1 MIIGGIYRSPNNS
14 KSNNTL
20 LFETIYT
27 ASQLNKDNILLMGD
41 FNCSGIKWEDIS
53 TTDQNTESLSFKLIE
68 TIRDCFL
75 HQVIMENTR
84 ARGTNNPSLL
94 DLVLCYDAMLINN
107 IEYHSPL
114 GKSDHS
120 VIYYNYQ
127 IECMKCTY
135 KIKKTFYDKGDYK
148 AIQEYLKEIDWK
160 QMFIG
165 KGVQQMWDLLVET
178 LKECEAR
185 FIPNKIVEIN
195 GDAKYKETLNITIR
209 KNIKQKH
216 NLWKRYME
224 TRSPVVYGK
233 YCRMR
238 NKVKNMI
245 KYTRKQKEKQISG
258 NIKNNPKAFWKYTKS
273 KTKSSSAISSLHLN
287 PSDTN
292 SITVDNSK
300 VKANILNEY
309 FASVF
314 TKEPNGDFCE
324 LEQGNIDEQSQ
335 IYIRKLEVKKL
346 LNELKTCKS
355 QGPDGLHPRLL
366 HELANEIYL
375 PLSIIFEA
383 SMKSIK
389 IPKQW
394 KIARVS
400 AIHKKGNR
408 KLASNYRPVSITSI
422 VCRVLETIIR
432 NFMVEF
438 LVSNDLLS
446 DFQFGFVKGRSTT
459 VQLLNVL
466 NDWTNSLENKLTT
479 DCIYLDY
486 QKAFDSVPHKRLISK
501 LRSYRFNPVIISW
514 VENYLRD
521 RSQYVEINGEQSQW
535 QPVTSGIPQGSVLGP
550 LLFLI
555 YINDLPKH
563 VNSTIY
569 MYADDT
575 KIYREI
581 RDKHD
586 QEILQKDLDS
596 LKAWS
601 DQWLLKFHPKKCYSI
616 TIGKKEDN
624 DYTYCITDN
633 GTKYDMTQINDM
645 KDIGVIIDSDLKFEK
660 HINSK
665 IGTANKI
672 LGIIRR
678 AFMYLSA
685 EVFIPLYKAM
695 VRSHFD
701 YAMIIWNPHTVKYIE
716 SIEGVQRRAT
726 KMIPEIKKLSYP
738 ERLKYLRLPTMAY
751 RRARGDMIEVYK
763 IIKEIYDSKT
773 TCNIL
778 KYRDKIHL
786 SLRGH
791 NYILEHK
798 RLYNPT
804 RVNFFANRVVNN
816 WNSLPE
822 YIVEAGSLNI
832 FKNSL
837 DRLWSNQDLL
847 YNYRG
852 VIEKKDNIF

>member
-1 MIIGGIYRSPNNS
+1 
-14 KSNNTL
+14 
-20 LFETIYT
+20 
-27 ASQLNKDNILLMGD
+27 
-41 FNCSGIKWEDIS
+41 
-53 TTDQNTESLSFKLIE
+53 
-68 TIRDCFL
+68 
-75 HQVIMENTR
+75 
-84 ARGTNNPSLL
+84 
-94 DLVLCYDAMLINN
+94 
-107 IEYHSPL
+107 
-114 GKSDHS
+114 
-120 VIYYNYQ
+120 
-127 IECMKCTY
+127 
-135 KIKKTFYDKGDYK
+135 
-148 AIQEYLKEIDWK
+148 
-160 QMFIG
+160 
-165 KGVQQMWDLLVET
+165 
-178 LKECEAR
+178 
-185 FIPNKIVEIN
+185 
-195 GDAKYKETLNITIR
+195 
-209 KNIKQKH
+209 
-216 NLWKRYME
+216 
-224 TRSPVVYGK
+224 
-233 YCRMR
+233 
-238 NKVKNMI
+238 
-245 KYTRKQKEKQISG
+245 
-258 NIKNNPKAFWKYTKS
+258 
-273 KTKSSSAISSLHLN
+273 
-287 PSDTN
+287 
-292 SITVDNSK
+292 
-300 VKANILNEY
+300 
-309 FASVF
+309 
-314 TKEPNGDFCE
+314 
-324 LEQGNIDEQSQ
+324 
-335 IYIRKLEVKKL
+335 
-346 LNELKTCKS
+346 
-355 QGPDGLHPRLL
+355 
-366 HELANEIYL
+366 
-375 PLSIIFEA
+375 
-383 SMKSIK
+383 
-389 IPKQW
+389 
-394 KIARVS
+394 
-400 AIHKKGNR
+400 
-408 KLASNYRPVSITSI
+408 
-422 VCRVLETIIR
+422 
-432 NFMVEF
+432 
-438 LVSNDLLS
+438 
-446 DFQFGFVKGRSTT
+446 
-459 VQLLNVL
+459 
-466 NDWTNSLENKLTT
+466 
-479 DCIYLDY
+479 
-486 QKAFDSVPHKRLISK
+486 
-501 LRSYRFNPVIISW
+501 
-514 VENYLRD
+514 
-521 RSQYVEINGEQSQW
+521 
-535 QPVTSGIPQGSVLGP
+535 
-550 LLFLI
+550 
-555 YINDLPKH
+555 
-563 VNSTIY
+563 

-798 RLYNPT
+798 LLYNPT
-804 RVNFFANRVVNN
+804 RVIFFANRVVNN

-832 FKNSL
+832 FENSL

>member
-1 MIIGGIYRSPNNS
+1 MWTI
-14 KSNNTL
+14 
-20 LFETIYT
+20 LFFYFY
-27 ASQLNKDNILLMGD
+27 ADN
-41 FNCSGIKWEDIS
+41 
-53 TTDQNTESLSFKLIE
+53 
-68 TIRDCFL
+68 
-75 HQVIMENTR
+75 
-84 ARGTNNPSLL
+84 
-94 DLVLCYDAMLINN
+94 
-107 IEYHSPL
+107 
-114 GKSDHS
+114 
-120 VIYYNYQ
+120 
-127 IECMKCTY
+127 
-135 KIKKTFYDKGDYK
+135 
-148 AIQEYLKEIDWK
+148 LK
-160 QMFIG
+160 
-165 KGVQQMWDLLVET
+165 V
-178 LKECEAR
+178 
-185 FIPNKIVEIN
+185 
-195 GDAKYKETLNITIR
+195 
-209 KNIKQKH
+209 
-216 NLWKRYME
+216 
-224 TRSPVVYGK
+224 
-233 YCRMR
+233 
-238 NKVKNMI
+238 
-245 KYTRKQKEKQISG
+245 
-258 NIKNNPKAFWKYTKS
+258 
-273 KTKSSSAISSLHLN
+273 
-287 PSDTN
+287 
-292 SITVDNSK
+292 
-300 VKANILNEY
+300 
-309 FASVF
+309 
-314 TKEPNGDFCE
+314 
-324 LEQGNIDEQSQ
+324 
-335 IYIRKLEVKKL
+335 
-346 LNELKTCKS
+346 
-355 QGPDGLHPRLL
+355 
-366 HELANEIYL
+366 
-375 PLSIIFEA
+375 
-383 SMKSIK
+383 
-389 IPKQW
+389 
-394 KIARVS
+394 
-400 AIHKKGNR
+400 
-408 KLASNYRPVSITSI
+408 
-422 VCRVLETIIR
+422 IIR

-459 VQLLNVL
+459 LQLLNVL

-563 VNSTIY
+563 VNFTIY

-798 RLYNPT
+798 RLYKAHSRENG
-804 RVNFFANRVVNN
+804 A
-816 WNSLPE
+816 
-822 YIVEAGSLNI
+822 I
-832 FKNSL
+832 FNLIFINHTTTKNDCQFVYTEHYL
-837 DRLWSNQDLL
+837 KVTNH
-847 YNYRG
+847 
-852 VIEKKDNIF
+852 I